1 MKTLE
6 ELAAVDT
13 TTITE
18 MLPRVISRA
27 VELKAREILLG
38 RNLLRRNTDILV
50 PKPGKSVFLPIRS
63 QITAQEFAE
72 GADMSAVTP
81 EGVTYADTV
90 EVTPTKFG
98 VPLKITQEAIDAAQH
113 DVIRDNIDEAGYAM
127 ALLEDTRIMNEIF
140 GVTTVTDENV
150 AIAEG
155 QTDGVLAQSP
165 VLAITSITVP
175 GGYTLVG
182 VNYKD
187 GKIRVTPAAG
197 VGGIV
202 VTVSYIYASGRNY
215 HYIQTGTTHADLT
228 YKDILAAQAE
238 VLARKER
245 PNFLILDAAGANL
258 LQKDLVG
265 YLTFQAG
272 EGAIR
277 VPGEIGAVGSL
288 RVAISGQV
296 PAGNG
301 LIIATE
307 RAGWIVDKRDL
318 TTKREDEA
326 RTDSI
331 RFYITRISAAKI
343 TMPDALIIVGGMQS
357 NAIYF

>member
-6 ELAAVDT
+6 QLATVET

-18 MLPRVISRA
+18 MLPKVISKA

-50 PKPGKSVFLPIRS
+50 PQPGRSVFLPIRS
-63 QITAQEFAE
+63 QIAAREFVE
-72 GADMSAVTP
+72 GADMSAVIP
-81 EGVTYADTV
+81 EGVTYSDTV

-140 GVTTVTDENV
+140 GVTEITNESV
-150 AIAEG
+150 AFAEG
-155 QTDGVLAQSP
+155 STDGVLAHSP
-165 VLAITSITVP
+165 VLAITAFTMTGKSLI
-175 GGYTLVG
+175 G
-182 VNYKD
+182 VNYRD
-187 GKIRVTPAAG
+187 GKLRIDSPAG
-197 VGGIV
+197 VGGETA
-202 VTVSYIYASGRNY
+202 TVSYTYASGRHY
-215 HYIQTGTTHADLT
+215 HYIQTGTTHTDLT
-228 YKDILAAQAE
+228 YKNILAAQAE
-238 VLARKER
+238 VLGRKER
-245 PNFLILDAAGANL
+245 PSFLILDAAGANL

-277 VPGEIGAVGSL
+277 VPGEIGAVGNL

-296 PAGNG
+296 PSGNG

-326 RTDSI
+326 KTDSI
-331 RFYITRISAAKI
+331 RFYITKISAAKV
-343 TMPDALIIVGGMQS
+343 TMPDALNIIGGMQS
-357 NAIYF
+357 NAILF